1 MMKKGDKNLV
11 VGLDVGTTKIAALV
25 GEVDEDGRVNL
36 IGHGT
41 SPTRGGLRRGMVVD
55 IDSTAN
61 AIRRAVEAADL
72 MSNCQINAV
81 WVGIAGAHVSSQD
94 SQGVSG
100 IQGSEIT
107 RDDVRRVIESARAIA
122 IPNGQQIIHA
132 VAQEYAID
140 GQDGIRE
147 PVGMSGVRLEANVHL
162 VTGAVSAVQNITK
175 CVERCGLGVEGI
187 VLEQL
192 AAAHAVLNDDEKSL
206 GVCLVDIGG
215 GTTDVAIYVK
225 GALRHTHVLPIAGDQ
240 ITNDI
245 AVGLKTPTQHA
256 ETIKIKHGGL
266 VYADERDGETAIE
279 VPSVSD
285 RPPRR
290 MARET
295 LMRIV
300 RPRVEEILQYVC
312 DEIRRVGY
320 EEQINAG
327 IVLTG
332 GAAKL
337 PGLTDMA
344 EEIFNMPVRL
354 GTAQGVGGMTSV
366 VSDPENATGIGLI
379 LHGVQSMRSGFEPQR
394 EAAAGGETVLQRMKR
409 WFQDHV

>member
-41 SPTRGGLRRGMVVD
+41 SPTHGGLRRGMVVD
-55 IDSTAN
+55 IDTTAN
-61 AIRRAVEAADL
+61 AIRRAVESADL

-147 PVGMSGVRLEANVHL
+147 PVGMSGVRLEANVHI

-175 CVERCGLGVEGI
+175 CVDRCGLGVEGI

-192 AAAHAVLNDDEKSL
+192 AASHAVLNDDEKAL

-256 ETIKIKHGGL
+256 EAIKIKHGGL

-300 RPRVEEILQYVC
+300 RPRVEEILQYVR

-394 EAAAGGETVLQRMKR
+394 DSAAGGETVLQRMKR